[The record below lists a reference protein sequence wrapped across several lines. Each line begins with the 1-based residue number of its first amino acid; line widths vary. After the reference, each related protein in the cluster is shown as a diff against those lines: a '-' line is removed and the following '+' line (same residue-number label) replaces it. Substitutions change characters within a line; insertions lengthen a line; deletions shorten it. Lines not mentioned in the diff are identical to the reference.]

1 MGNHLSIVE
10 NENHLP
16 LWALNVAE
24 FSSFEDRNSL
34 MCLTKGVSKAARD
47 DKIYKWLCKRLSVEA
62 GLYVPPTLP
71 KTETSWKKLFL
82 ELYGRR
88 SMWAEDEEL
97 SQREAI
103 ESQEAS
109 EGLTEEEIFLRRIK
123 RAARKRNEVTDRFKV
138 NVFARFRPLPE
149 SKESGEM
156 DDKLPAEEDSSLKV
170 TLPLHQRLSMIRM
183 SGGAKSKREALRVLA
198 SEGEWFG
205 EKWSNISMKMEAQE
219 AHEAREK
226 EQKENSPSNNATGP
240 SEEEVMA
247 SEMTAKEYRALRS
260 RKPLRFLKSPQNPT
274 IAKVQTVDSGM
285 AKVVVIAPDVGLRE
299 FAFDGV
305 LPVRSKQ
312 SSSYDLLARRL
323 VMDFLNGYNGTCIA
337 YGQTAAGKTHTMMG
351 PPDVAV
357 NAGVEEGDRGIIPRA
372 CHEVLTALS
381 DKENSRARLGLTS
394 SLAVSYVEVYGD
406 LVSDLLRNGTR
417 VSQSKVAA
425 QSFVLS
431 GATEQRVESLDHIM
445 DCLARGDAQKRRAAT
460 AMNDR
465 SSRAHSIFILSL
477 TQKCEATGVERRSKL
492 FLADLGGSEQV
503 KKSKVDTGVSVKKGE
518 DDQFS
523 TGFHMGERMKEA
535 VNINLGLLALKKVI
549 KALNEKSCHV
559 PYQDSK
565 LTMLLSQGLGGDCKT
580 SVIVCSAMDP
590 KHASETVQTL
600 RFGEN
605 CSLLENEAGDNA
617 NMLASV
623 LAALDEEIQQ
633 CEAEIEAKERWEHRD
648 VEREDVNA
656 EEGTFEAAA
665 GGKEVKKVSVLV
677 GAEKERLRL
686 NELLKKKASFVGMDD
701 FEKEKQSRA
710 VGFGRDIAT
719 LYGVGNAFEETAD
732 AVEENERFVAKL
744 DHSKLSSVVRA
755 KGAKGWTTTED
766 LEHDPAKLEKI
777 AKKAKRSKLVYSGIS
792 A

>member
-1 MGNHLSIVE
+1 MRLTPG
-10 NENHLP
+10 
-16 LWALNVAE
+16 VAKV
-24 FSSFEDRNSL
+24 
-34 MCLTKGVSKAARD
+34 CRD
-47 DKIYKWLCKRLSVEA
+47 DKVYRWLCGRLAAEA

-71 KTETSWKKLFL
+71 KTERSWNSLFL
-82 ELYGRR
+82 ELYARR
-88 SMWAEDEEL
+88 GMWHEDTEK
-97 SQREAI
+97 QAREAI

-109 EGLTEEEIFLRRIK
+109 EGMSEEEILLRRVQ
-123 RAARKRNEVTDRFKV
+123 RAAKKRNEVTDRFKV

-149 SKESGEM
+149 PKEEKDADM
-156 DDKLPAEEDSSLKV
+156 KDDKLPNEEDASLKV

-183 SGGAKSKREALRVLA
+183 SGAKSQREALRVLA

-205 EKWSNISMKMEAQE
+205 EKWSNISKKMEVQ
-219 AHEAREK
+219 EAREAK
-226 EQKENSPSNNATGP
+226 EIEQKENSPSNNATGP
-240 SEEEVMA
+240 ALSEEEDMA
-247 SEMTAKEYRALRS
+247 SEMSAKEYRALR
-260 RKPLRFLKSPQNPT
+260 KGGTPLRFLKGAQNPT

-299 FAFDGV
+299 FNFDGV
-305 LPVRSKQ
+305 LPVKASNT
-312 SSSYDLLARRL
+312 SSYDLLARRL

-351 PPDVAV
+351 PPDVAM
-357 NAGVEEGDRGIIPRA
+357 NAGVDEGNRGIIPRA
-372 CHEVLTALS
+372 CHEVLTALE
-381 DKENSRARLGLTS
+381 DKDNNRAKLGLTS
-394 SLAVSYVEVYGD
+394 SLAVSYVEVYGN
-406 LVSDLLRNGTR
+406 LVSDLLRNGSR

-431 GATEQRVESLDHIM
+431 GATEQRVDSLDHVM

-477 TQKCEATGVERRSKL
+477 TQKCASTGVERRSKL

-503 KKSKVDTGVSVKKGE
+503 KKSKVDTGVSLKKGE
-518 DDQFS
+518 DSEFS

-590 KHASETVQTL
+590 RHANETVQTL

-605 CSLLENEAGDNA
+605 CASLENEVGDNA
-617 NMLASV
+617 DMLASV
-623 LAALDEEIQQ
+623 LAGLDEEIQQ
-633 CEAEIEAKERWEHRD
+633 CEAEIKAKERWEHRD
-648 VEREDVNA
+648 VEREDINA

-665 GGKEVKKVSVLV
+665 GGREIKKVSVLV
-677 GAEKERLRL
+677 GAEQERLKL
-686 NELLKKKASFVGMDD
+686 TELLKKKASFVGLDD

-719 LYGVGNAFEETAD
+719 LYGVGTAFEEDAD
-732 AVEENERFVAKL
+732 AHAKNERFAAKL
-744 DHSKLSSVVRA
+744 DNSKLSAVVQA

-766 LEHDPAKLEKI
+766 LEHDPAKLENV
-777 AKKAKRSKLVYSGIS
+777 AKKVKRSKLVYSGIS